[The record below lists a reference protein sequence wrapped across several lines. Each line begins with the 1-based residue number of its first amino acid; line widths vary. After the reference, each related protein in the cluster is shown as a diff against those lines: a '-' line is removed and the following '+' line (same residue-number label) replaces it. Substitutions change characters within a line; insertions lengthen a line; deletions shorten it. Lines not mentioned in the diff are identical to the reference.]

1 MGCSLSKKQKEG
13 EDNIVFPA
21 MEFLMHKDLTE
32 WERNDYNKR
41 RMDRLFKFI
50 G

>member
-1 MGCSLSKKQKEG
+1 MGCSLSKKKKEK
-13 EDNIVFPA
+13 EDTIVLPA
-21 MEFLMHKDLTE
+21 MTFLMHKDLTE

-41 RMDRLFKFI
+41 RMNKLFKLI

>member
-1 MGCSLSKKQKEG
+1 MGCSLSKKQKEK
-13 EDNIVFPA
+13 EDTIVYPD
-21 MEFLMHKDLTE
+21 MLFLRHTDLTK

-41 RMDRLFKFI
+41 RMNRLFKLI